1 MAKRKQAPKQTPI
14 TAHALP
20 LHMNPNYLGKLVMV
34 GMNKKFYKPPVAQ
47 IKERYYK
54 MRGATLSPLTH
65 LMAPPLSPVDD
76 ASGRR
81 LRLVDDG

>member
-1 MAKRKQAPKQTPI
+1 
-14 TAHALP
+14 
-20 LHMNPNYLGKLVMV
+20 MV
-34 GMNKKFYKPPVAQ
+34 GMNKQFYKPPVAQ